1 MVFREWSRY
10 NPPRRAM
17 YEHSKVP
24 LLPWEAFLWR
34 LAKHAGLALAV
45 VVFSLGAGMAGYV
58 YFERLSWLD
67 GFLNAAMLL
76 GGMGPVNAPS
86 TAGGKLFAGG
96 FALYAGMIFLIAA
109 AIVIAPAVH
118 RILHRFHWDDR
129 G

>member
-1 MVFREWSRY
+1 MLDAAEHPAQRAALAAVVFREWSRY
-10 NPPRRAM
+10 NPHGSAM
-17 YEHSKVP
+17 YEHSKGR

-76 GGMGPVNAPS
+76 GGMGPVETPQ
-86 TAGGKLFAGG
+86 TPGGKLFAG
-96 FALYAGMIFLIAA
+96 M
-109 AIVIAPAVH
+109 
-118 RILHRFHWDDR
+118 
-129 G
+129 